1 MVKRI
6 LINII
11 LSFTILPIITPLLMY
26 IIGITF
32 GYNIL
37 EAKPWYSFWSFFQI
51 HWGGIIAYCSFFILV
66 FIFGIYSSF
75 ILVYF
80 NKKNK
85 PLKFIYKILIFFILL
100 SALLFISGKGMFFY
114 MGNGYYHIKLLVLLL
129 FTSIIMVYLHYLLID
144 KKAERINGKEDIR

>member
-1 MVKRI
+1 MIKRI

-11 LSFTILPIITPLLMY
+11 LSFVILPVITPLLMY

-37 EAKPWYSFWSFFQI
+37 EAKPWYSLWSFFQI

-66 FIFGIYSSF
+66 LVFGIYNLF
-75 ILVYF
+75 IVLYF
-80 NKKNK
+80 NKKK
-85 PLKFIYKILIFFILL
+85 RSLKFIYKLLVFFILL
-100 SALLFISGKGMFFY
+100 SALLFISGKGMFFD
-114 MGNGYYHIKLLVLLL
+114 MGNGCYYLKLLLLLL

-144 KKAERINGKEDIR
+144 KRQKKLMTTKI

>member
-1 MVKRI
+1 MIKRI

-11 LSFTILPIITPLLMY
+11 LSFVILPVITPFLMY

-66 FIFGIYSSF
+66 LVFGIYNLS
-75 ILVYF
+75 IVVYF
-80 NKKNK
+80 NKYKRS
-85 PLKFIYKILIFFILL
+85 LKFVYKLLVFFILL
-100 SALLFISGKGMFFY
+100 FALLFISGKGMFFD
-114 MGNGYYHIKLLVLLL
+114 MGNGSYYLKLLLLLL
-129 FTSIIMVYLHYLLID
+129 FTSTIMVYLHYLLID
-144 KKAERINGKEDIR
+144 KKAEKLITTKI